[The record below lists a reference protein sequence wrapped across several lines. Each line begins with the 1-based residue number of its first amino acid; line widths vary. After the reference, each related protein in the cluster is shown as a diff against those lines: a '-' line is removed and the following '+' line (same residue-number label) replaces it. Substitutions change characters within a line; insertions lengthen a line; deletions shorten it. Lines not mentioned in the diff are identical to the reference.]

1 MDKYQIEYRDR
12 VLRAYIRD
20 RNWDKNDEYL
30 LKQQL
35 VKHSTILLPEYPY
48 LIEDEWEVETSQSD
62 KGKGDLVFASEH
74 SRFAVVEIKYIDLRS
89 TGRTA
94 SRKRTA
100 KRQEV
105 KKQAIDYAATYAMRQ
120 LQNVE
125 AFTFTNE
132 KDLPCLIGICDP
144 HSALQIL
151 QQEIHS
157 QN

>member
-12 VLRAYIRD
+12 VLRAYFRD

-35 VKHSTILLPEYPY
+35 VQHSTILLPEYPY
-48 LIEDEWEVETSQSD
+48 LIEDEWEVETGQSD

-74 SRFAVVEIKYIDLRS
+74 SRFAVVEIKYIDLKS
-89 TGRTA
+89 TGHTSSTR
-94 SRKRTA
+94 RTA
-100 KRQEV
+100 KRQAV
-105 KKQAIDYAATYAMRQ
+105 KKQAINYAATYAKRY

-132 KDLPCLIGICDP
+132 KDLPCSLGICDL
-144 HSALQIL
+144 HSALQVL
-151 QQEIHS
+151 QQEIHC

>member
-1 MDKYQIEYRDR
+1 MDKYQIEYRNR
-12 VLRAYIRD
+12 VLRDYIRD

-35 VKHSTILLPEYPY
+35 VKCSTILLPEYPY

-62 KGKGDLVFASEH
+62 KGKGDLVFASEYL
-74 SRFAVVEIKYIDLRS
+74 RFAVVEIKYIDRKS

-105 KKQAIDYAATYAMRQ
+105 KQQAIDYAAIYARRH

-125 AFTFTNE
+125 VFTFTNE
-132 KDLPCLIGICDP
+132 KELPCSLGIYNP
-144 HSALQIL
+144 HTASCFKQ
-151 QQEIHS
+151 S
-157 QN
+157 